1 MMMTLNGT
9 NVAPLSTADS
19 AVLQNVTADLLSS
32 VTSGA
37 VSITQPQVCSGTAIT
52 ESFLE
57 ACCSRVR
64 NNSAETVCSGEPGG
78 LPSAFLPGK
87 TTRQVALLKLCNAGS
102 VLRQH

>member
-19 AVLQNVTADLLSS
+19 AVLQNVTADLLAS

-37 VSITQPQVCSGTAIT
+37 VSITQPQVCSAIT
-52 ESFLE
+52 VNFLE

-64 NNSAETVCSGEPGG
+64 DISAETVNSGEPAGFV
-78 LPSAFLPGK
+78 LPSCLA
-87 TTRQVALLKLCNAGS
+87 N
-102 VLRQH
+102 